1 MCYEEKKEEKGSLA
15 EGKEETEK
23 GAPFPRVAAMCWAL
37 HIFQCM
43 ENPERECD
51 ESKKGG
57 HSLGKASW
65 AHTMEHSGEGP
76 KAGA

>member
-1 MCYEEKKEEKGSLA
+1 M
-15 EGKEETEK
+15 
-23 GAPFPRVAAMCWAL
+23 RWAL

-51 ESKKGG
+51 ESKKGVNG
-57 HSLGKASW
+57 LGKASW
-65 AHTMEHSGEGP
+65 AYTVEHSREGP